1 VPGAR
6 VAFGV
11 LAALA
16 LVLPAAAMNG
26 SFEAA
31 ATRIQVRLLDQIS
44 SQDANAGDIFHFD
57 TTSSVM
63 IAGRFFPAET
73 HGHGVVVAARSGR
86 GPQPGSLVLAARS
99 LDPADGEPVEVGLEP
114 GQLSRT
120 LEHDARGFTV
130 PVGTEPVYVGTPRI
144 TNIAYEKGTLFY
156 VDAPPPPSPLPLPG
170 GTGS

>member
-1 VPGAR
+1 MKGAR

-16 LVLPAAAMNG
+16 VALPADAMNG

-31 ATRIQVRLLDQIS
+31 ATRIQVRLLEHLS
-44 SQDANAGDIFHFD
+44 SQDANAGDVFHFD

-86 GPQPGSLVLAARS
+86 GPQPGRLVLAARS
-99 LDPADGEPVEVGLEP
+99 LDPEDGEPVEVGLEP
-114 GQLSRT
+114 GQLS
-120 LEHDARGFTV
+120 
-130 PVGTEPVYVGTPRI
+130 VGTPRI
-144 TNIAYEKGTLFY
+144 TNIVYEKGTLFY

-170 GTGS
+170 GTGP